1 MIDLRSDTLT
11 LPTEEMRN
19 VIANALVGDDC
30 YREDSSV
37 IQLEEYCKRLFH
49 VEDALFVPTGTL
61 ANQLAIKSQV
71 TEGNEVITETN
82 YHINFYESAS
92 IAMLSRVVLH
102 TCRTVDGILRVEHV
116 EELIHSKPRGSFY
129 AHPQLV
135 SIENTINYYQGKIFP
150 LKVIEQ
156 LYEFT
161 REKNISLHMDGAR
174 LFNAHVATNIPLN
187 DYAKFVDSLSV
198 CFAKGLGAPFGSMLM
213 GKKEVISKARI
224 YRKQFG
230 AGFHQIG
237 MYAAAA
243 MYALRHHISRLRI
256 DHLLTKKLAMMLS
269 KIEGLHVDPHA
280 VETNMIFFHVN
291 NFHISSSEFVDRCKK
306 KGLLLFPWL
315 PDEVR
320 IVVSRNVNEKDIY
333 EAANVIEA
341 VCKELTRGVMYVS

>member
-11 LPTEEMRN
+11 LPTEEMRK
-19 VIANALVGDDC
+19 VIADAIVGDDC
-30 YREDSSV
+30 YGEDGSV
-37 IQLEEYCKRLFH
+37 VELEEYCKQLFC
-49 VEDALFVPTGTL
+49 VEDALFVPTGTM
-61 ANQLAIKSQV
+61 ANQLTIKSQV

-82 YHINFYESAS
+82 YHINFYESSS

-102 TCRTVDGILRVEHV
+102 TCKTDDGILNVEHV
-116 EELIHSKPRGSFY
+116 EGLIHSKPRGPFY
-129 AHPQLV
+129 AYPQLI
-135 SIENTINYYQGKIFP
+135 SIENTINYYQGKVFP

-174 LFNAHVATNIPLN
+174 LFNAHVATDIPLSN
-187 DYAKFVDSLSV
+187 YAKYVDSLSI

-213 GKKEVISKARI
+213 GKKEMISKARI

-243 MYALRHHISRLRI
+243 LYALKHHISHLCT

-269 KIEGLHVDPHA
+269 EIEGLSIDPDA
-280 VETNMIFFHVN
+280 VETNMIFFRVN
-291 NFHISSSEFVDRCKK
+291 NLHTNSWQFVDRCKK

-315 PDEVR
+315 SDTVR
-320 IVVSRNVNEKDIY
+320 IVVSRNVTEKDIY
-333 EAANVIEA
+333 DAVHIIDA
-341 VCKELTRGVMYVS
+341 VCKELTRGVMYV